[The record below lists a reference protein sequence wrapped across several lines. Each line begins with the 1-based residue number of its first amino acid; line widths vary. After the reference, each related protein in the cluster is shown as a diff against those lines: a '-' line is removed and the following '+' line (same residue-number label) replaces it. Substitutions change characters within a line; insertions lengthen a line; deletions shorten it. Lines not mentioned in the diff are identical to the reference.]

1 MMASTEKNSTS
12 LVREGSDIQK
22 YSTFESGSVAE
33 AHVQTAQSDGIPVK
47 VEPKRTWKSYL
58 WDTFDKSPEERRF
71 LFKLDAVLLSFASLG
86 YFIKY
91 LDQVNISNAF
101 VSGMK
106 EDLSLYGNQLN
117 YMQSLWTV
125 GYVIGE
131 IPSNMLLTRV
141 RPSLWIPAC
150 EVTWAT
156 MTILLAV
163 CKNAQQMYVLR
174 FFIGLAESTFYP
186 GMQYIIGSWYRG
198 DELAKRS
205 CLFHVSSAIGTM
217 FSGYLMA
224 AVYHL
229 DGVGGWKGWQWLF
242 IVNTI
247 ISLPIAIAGFF
258 MLPDLP
264 EITQAWWLKPN
275 EIALAKKRMQLEGR
289 ANRAPYT
296 KAKFKRIFSSWHIYL
311 LPLLYILFNNGGGAL
326 SQPAFSLWLKSRGF
340 SVEKI
345 NLYPTL
351 TALVQV
357 LSTLAYAWSSD
368 TIFKGERWP
377 PIVFSGAMNIVVYV
391 SLTIWDISLG
401 WKWACFFL
409 AGFSGG
415 ISGLTYA
422 WAHEICSDDN
432 EERALVTGTMNEM
445 AYVFQAWLPLLIWQ
459 QVEAPSG
466 QYAYQTPPRTPDAE
480 RTANSVKATEGSDDD
495 ITDLEVLH
503 APPGP
508 CYAGLKNNV
517 SLTQMKTTLAEWPDG
532 LEDFVNQRYL
542 EEYIQSIAHSSGVD
556 KIARY
561 NTRVEEV
568 TKLPSEGKWRVLTTS
583 LKRWDTASKANPRLI
598 EEQSLFDAVVVA
610 SGHYNMPRVPDIPG
624 LKEWK
629 ARFPERVWHSKRYRS
644 AAAFK
649 GKRILLIGAGVSSND
664 IAKESDGI
672 AEKVFQSSRGGDL
685 DLPTSMLPPGAM
697 RIGGVRRFVLDDPD
711 ATLSQPLEG
720 RIPGHIELTN
730 GSELCEIDQVILGTG
745 YITSYP
751 FLSQYHE
758 DDKLAEEAN
767 VDTLVTSD
775 GNMTHNLHKD
785 IFFIPDPTLAFVG
798 APYHISTF
806 SLFDFQAQVVAR
818 VFAGHVQLPDTQAMR
833 EEYRRRAE
841 EKGLGR
847 DFHSLR
853 GEGEEL
859 AYVQSLVDWVN
870 SNGIQDA
877 AASTLATGN
886 HASKG
891 ATLEQMPN
899 EILRRILVVYCE
911 RTEDV
916 KDLLNISLLS
926 SKFRRFF
933 KEHASHL
940 CLVFARKQEMTE
952 QVILENTYQIRS
964 ENGCWKGKELAWL
977 VDGHLRATA
986 LRAALHQFKEV
997 GALQTYAGL
1006 CNFESTTLEEQDV
1019 EHVSRRIR
1027 MLMLGAELCAI
1038 ETRERAIFEREAKD
1052 MFRLHAASRGMI
1064 TVVIAF
1070 VEAVQKRSR
1079 AEAVSEVAS
1088 IIASTIG
1095 EHATISNIHEGWT
1108 QKGARWFTGAMA
1120 GQGFSSMQEFRD
1132 CFTQPDPW
1140 ETSIGP
1146 FDLDNLPALL
1156 RGVTLRSS
1164 TARSWDAAL
1173 SGTRRTAYAEW
1184 QALVPDEAA
1193 LAIILR
1199 EVGWSVALPD
1209 LKVAEKP

>member
-1 MMASTEKNSTS
+1 MTSTEKSARAR
-12 LVREGSDIQK
+12 VGEGPGIQK
-22 YSTFESGSVAE
+22 YSTFESGSVADV
-33 AHVQTAQSDGIPVK
+33 HIQTVQGDSLPVQ
-47 VEPKRTWKSYL
+47 VELKRTWRSYL
-58 WDTFDKSPEERRF
+58 WDTFDKSPEERKF
-71 LFKLDAVLLSFASLG
+71 LFKLDGVLLSFAALG

-91 LDQVNISNAF
+91 LDQVNINNAF

-106 EDLSLYGNQLN
+106 EDLGLYGNQLN

-141 RPSLWIPAC
+141 
-150 EVTWAT
+150 TWAT
-156 MTILLAV
+156 LTILLAV
-163 CKNAQQMYVLR
+163 CKNAHQLYVLR

-186 GMQYIIGSWYRG
+186 GMQYIIGSWYRK

-247 ISLPIAIAGFF
+247 ISLPIAIAGVF
-258 MLPDLP
+258 MMPDLP
-264 EITQAWWLKPN
+264 EITRAWWLKPG
-275 EIALAKKRMQLEGR
+275 EIALANKRMELEGR

-296 KAKFKRIFSSWHIYL
+296 KAKFKKIFSSWHIYL
-311 LPLLYILFNNGGGAL
+311 LTLLYFFFNNGGGAI

-368 TIFKGERWP
+368 TVFKGERWP
-377 PIVFSGAMNIVVYV
+377 PIVFSGVMNIIVYV
-391 SLTIWDISLG
+391 SFTIWDISLG

-415 ISGLTYA
+415 ISGLTFA

-432 EERALVTGTMNEM
+432 EERALVTGTMNEI

-459 QVEAPSG
+459 QVEAPRIITTCNVPMDVHVKSVAVIGAGISGVSVAAHLLKQGLDVTLFERSSISGGVWHFDERSAFDPPYPNTRPSLGDYSRATSG
-466 QYAYQTPPRTPDAE
+466 QYAYETPPRTPDPE
-480 RTANSVKATEGSDDD
+480 RTVNSVKATASSEDD
-495 ITDLEVLH
+495 ITDLEVRH

-508 CYAGLKNNV
+508 CYAGLQNNV

-542 EEYIQSIAHSSGVD
+542 EEYIQSIARSSAVD

-561 NTRVEEV
+561 NTRIEEV
-568 TKLPSEGKWRVLTTS
+568 TKQSSEGKWRVRTTS
-583 LKRWDTASKANPRLI
+583 LRRWDAAGKANSRLI
-598 EEQSLFDAVVVA
+598 EDQLLFDAVVVA

-664 IAKESDGI
+664 IAKESEGI

-685 DLPTSMLPPGAM
+685 DLPTSMLPPSAM

-711 ATLSQPLEG
+711 AALNQSLEG

-730 GSELCEIDQVILGTG
+730 GTELCDIDQVILATG

-751 FLSQYHE
+751 FFPQYHE
-758 DDKLAEEAN
+758 DDKLAEEADE
-767 VDTLVTSD
+767 DTLVTSD

-785 IFFIPDPTLAFVG
+785 IFFIPDPTLAFIG

-818 VFAGHVQLPDTQAMR
+818 VFGGHTQLPDKQSMR
-833 EEYRRRAE
+833 EEYRRRVE

-870 SNGIQDA
+870 LNVE
-877 AASTLATGN
+877 ATGQTKMIG
-886 HASKG
+886 HTTVFLESYRAQRERLQSLGRRREKG
-891 ATLEQMPN
+891 SGEKF
-899 EILRRILVVYCE
+899 
-911 RTEDV
+911 EDV
-916 KDLLNISLLS
+916 
-926 SKFRRFF
+926 
-933 KEHASHL
+933 
-940 CLVFARKQEMTE
+940 V
-952 QVILENTYQIRS
+952 
-964 ENGCWKGKELAWL
+964 
-977 VDGHLRATA
+977 VD
-986 LRAALHQFKEV
+986 
-997 GALQTYAGL
+997 
-1006 CNFESTTLEEQDV
+1006 C
-1019 EHVSRRIR
+1019 
-1027 MLMLGAELCAI
+1027 
-1038 ETRERAIFEREAKD
+1038 
-1052 MFRLHAASRGMI
+1052 
-1064 TVVIAF
+1064 
-1070 VEAVQKRSR
+1070 
-1079 AEAVSEVAS
+1079 
-1088 IIASTIG
+1088 
-1095 EHATISNIHEGWT
+1095 
-1108 QKGARWFTGAMA
+1108 
-1120 GQGFSSMQEFRD
+1120 
-1132 CFTQPDPW
+1132 
-1140 ETSIGP
+1140 
-1146 FDLDNLPALL
+1146 
-1156 RGVTLRSS
+1156 
-1164 TARSWDAAL
+1164 
-1173 SGTRRTAYAEW
+1173 
-1184 QALVPDEAA
+1184 
-1193 LAIILR
+1193 
-1199 EVGWSVALPD
+1199 
-1209 LKVAEKP
+1209 